1 MFDRFTDRA
10 KKVMYLS
17 RQQALRLH
25 HDHIGTEH
33 ILLGLI
39 QEGSGVAANVLKSLG
54 VDFERLRLEVGAYVK
69 AGRQVVTM
77 SQLPFTPRAKVV
89 LELAMEE
96 ASRLSHNYIGS
107 EHLLLGLIKEQKGIA
122 ARALTSHG
130 VDLAA
135 TRAEVI
141 AFLDSATDT
150 PARRLDVVEH
160 EGAFRDEPGDEVAR
174 FELRLL
180 AKLVAPFGLA
190 IRVGLAYVIVPS
202 DVRGEQ
208 LFRDALLPALG
219 KLGLEVVRAP
229 DLGAPGA
236 DLAPAWRHLCVAEFV
251 LIAPGK
257 SADASYLLGLSH
269 GIGRCPILL
278 IESEAELLP
287 CMRSLPWVT
296 YGPGTEGLAR
306 LAVDLERHLRSMRT
320 VRSSGGLT

>member
-150 PARRLDVVEH
+150 PRALGRRRARRHVPRRARRRGRALRAPPVRQARRAVRP
-160 EGAFRDEPGDEVAR
+160 RDPRRAR
-174 FELRLL
+174 LRDR
-180 AKLVAPFGLA
+180 AE
-190 IRVGLAYVIVPS
+190 RW
-202 DVRGEQ
+202 RGEQ

-287 CMRSLPWVT
+287 CLRSLPWVT